1 MLLTTQYLEEADQ
14 LADRVAIIDHGKIV
28 KEGTP
33 TDLKAAVGAPT
44 LLISVAAPQALI
56 SAATFSPD
64 SVNSGLSAGTS
75 SNDDVRL
82 GVRIPGARVMG
93 RGVK

>member
-33 TDLKAAVGAPT
+33 TALKAEVGAPT
-44 LLISVAAPQALI
+44 LLISVPL
-56 SAATFSPD
+56 P
-64 SVNSGLSAGTS
+64 
-75 SNDDVRL
+75 R
-82 GVRIPGARVMG
+82 R
-93 RGVK
+93 